1 MGVILFNM
9 VTKGYPWEAALPGD
23 KEYRAF
29 VNDEDHLFHTS
40 PISKSLSELL
50 KRILHPAP
58 AKRLS
63 MPAIRKAILNM
74 DTFYKWRRPYD
85 LLLPKSVVLDS

>member
-1 MGVILFNM
+1 M
-9 VTKGYPWEAALPGD
+9 VTNRYPWEAALPSD

-29 VNDEDHLFHTS
+29 VIDEDHLFYAS

-58 AKRLS
+58 TKRLS
-63 MPAIRKAILNM
+63 MPMIRRAVLEM
-74 DTFYKWRRPYD
+74 DTFYKWRPSGPD
-85 LLLPKSVVLDS
+85 GSLLSKRMIVVDS